1 MTATRVM
8 LALLSSVG
16 AAVSGFVL
24 LVNGAP
30 TEALWVFVGGQW
42 IGAALMP
49 DL

>member
-1 MTATRVM
+1 MIAARVM

-16 AAVSGFVL
+16 AAVCGFVL
-24 LVNGAP
+24 LVTGAP
-30 TEALWVFVGGQW
+30 IDALWVFLVGQW

>member
-1 MTATRVM
+1 MIVARVM

-16 AAVSGFVL
+16 AAVYGFVL
-24 LVNGAP
+24 LVTGAP
-30 TEALWVFVGGQW
+30 AEALWVFVGGQW